1 MPDKY
6 CPPGIQKLFQ
16 NYDRALRIEW
26 VSDRWACKRKG
37 RDGRYVTIGYCRP
50 DLLGDGKMWLSKLAA
65 GDIWKQHGGSGNR
78 AADALEREERE
89 AEIKRKLDRR
99 DKFDHM
105 AREEFAVIQRKCGE
119 RISNA
124 GMPAGGTT

>member
-1 MPDKY
+1 MADRY
-6 CPPGIQKLFQ
+6 CPLGVQKLFQ
-16 NYDRALRIEW
+16 NHDKALKIEW
-26 VSDRWACKRKG
+26 AVDRWVCKRKG
-37 RDGRYVTIGYCRP
+37 RDGRYVAIGYCAP
-50 DLLGDGKMWLSKLAA
+50 EILGDGRMWLDKLRRN
-65 GDIWKQHGGSGNR
+65 DLQRLGGAHR
-78 AADALEREERE
+78 VADEMERDERE
-89 AEIKRKLDRR
+89 AEIKRKLARR